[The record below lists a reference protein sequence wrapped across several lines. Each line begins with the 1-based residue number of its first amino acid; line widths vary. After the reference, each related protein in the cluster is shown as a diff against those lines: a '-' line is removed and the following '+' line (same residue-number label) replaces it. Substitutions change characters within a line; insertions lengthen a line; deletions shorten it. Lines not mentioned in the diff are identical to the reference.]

1 MCTTTPTSISTR
13 DSEMLAS
20 KLVPTIDISPFLLD
34 PTSPLIG
41 KIIGTAR
48 KACIETGFF
57 QIIGHGISEQLQ
69 SELFEASKQFFALSP
84 EEKQSL
90 GVNTKPGRKGYDS
103 AEAYNGEKLPDLKE
117 VLFENSASPGN
128 CTFSDHLVDATR
140 MSFFLGH
147 DNSPEDPAVLSHR
160 FFMGPNVWPSN
171 SLLASSAF
179 REPVERY
186 FTAINNLA
194 IQVLDL
200 LALTLPYGRDVFSNF
215 KTGHVVAPL
224 RLLHYPP
231 SQPLRGTDPSN
242 SDQAQ
247 LGAGA
252 HTDFGAITILLQD
265 TNPGLQVL
273 HPRTQGFVPVPPIPG
288 AFVVNVGDM
297 LTAWTGGVYKSS
309 VHRVINDN
317 PVDRYSAAFF
327 FNGNL
332 DCVLDPLDGREPV
345 QGTEGVDG
353 IGTKGWTVE
362 KHMIKRIQQAYRG
375 RE

>member
-1 MCTTTPTSISTR
+1 MSTTTTTITSTL
-13 DSEMLAS
+13 DSEMPAS
-20 KLVPTIDISPFLLD
+20 NLVPTIDISPFILD
-34 PTSPLIG
+34 PTSPLVD
-41 KIIGTAR
+41 KIVETAR

-57 QIIGHGISEQLQ
+57 QITGHGISEELQ

-90 GVNTKPGRKGYDS
+90 DVNTKPGRKGYDS

-117 VLFENSASPGN
+117 
-128 CTFSDHLVDATR
+128 LVDATKMVHSHLFETYR
-140 MSFFLGH
+140 SCQSFFLGH
-147 DNSPEDPAVLSHR
+147 DNSPDDPAVLSHR

-171 SLLASSAF
+171 SLLASSSF

-194 IQVLDL
+194 TQVLDL
-200 LALTLPYGRDVFSNF
+200 VALTLPYGPDIFSNF

-231 SQPLRGTDPSN
+231 GKPLPGTDHSN

-273 HPRTQGFVPVPPIPG
+273 HPKTQDFVPVPPTPG

-332 DCVLDPLDGREPV
+332 DCELDPLDGRQPV
-345 QGTEGVDG
+345 QGAEGVGG

-362 KHMIKRIQQAYRG
+362 KHLIKRIQQSYGG

>member
-1 MCTTTPTSISTR
+1 MSTTTTTTTISTL
-13 DSEMLAS
+13 DSKVLACD
-20 KLVPTIDISPFLLD
+20 LVPTIDISPFLLD
-34 PTSPLIG
+34 PTSPLAD
-41 KIIGTAR
+41 KIVETAR

-57 QIIGHGISEQLQ
+57 QITGHGISEKLQ
-69 SELFEASKQFFALSP
+69 SELFEASKQFFALSS

-90 GVNTKPGRKGYDS
+90 DVNTKPGRKGYDS

-117 VLFENSASPGN
+117 
-128 CTFSDHLVDATR
+128 
-140 MSFFLGH
+140 SFFLGH
-147 DNSPEDPAVLSHR
+147 DNPPDDPAVLSQR
-160 FFMGPNVWPSN
+160 FFMAPNVWPSD
-171 SLLASSAF
+171 SLLASSSF

-200 LALTLPYGRDVFSNF
+200 VALTLPYGRDIFSTF

-231 SQPLRGTDPSN
+231 GKPLPGTNHSN
-242 SDQAQ
+242 SDPAQ

-265 TNPGLQVL
+265 KNPGLQVL
-273 HPRTQGFVPVPPIPG
+273 HPKTQEFVPVPPTPG

-332 DCVLDPLDGREPV
+332 DCELDPLDGREPV
-345 QGTEGVDG
+345 QGAEGVDG
-353 IGTKGWTVE
+353 I
-362 KHMIKRIQQAYRG
+362 
-375 RE
+375 